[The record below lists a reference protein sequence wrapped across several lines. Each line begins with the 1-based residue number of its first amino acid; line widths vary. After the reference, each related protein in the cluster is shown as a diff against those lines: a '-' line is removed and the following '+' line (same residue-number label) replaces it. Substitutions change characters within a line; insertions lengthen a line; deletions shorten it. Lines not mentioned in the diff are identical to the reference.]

1 MGLSPQCYI
10 PSFMEIVSLDLEKMY
25 EESLHVPYMGAAAI
39 IGHVASIMLK
49 AFHFLVSDNLHTQFG

>member
-1 MGLSPQCYI
+1 
-10 PSFMEIVSLDLEKMY
+10 MEIVSLDLEKMN
-25 EESLHVPYMGAAAI
+25 EELLHLPYMGAAAI